1 MFNFTDLKAKLALL
15 QTIVIATFDSTKQGL
30 EWLYNRINAVRSEL
44 LAKIGVAKNEA
55 IADANAYTNLKVGNE
70 VSERNAA
77 ISTAVNG
84 VNATINQAMTTEV
97 SDRNAAIGTS
107 KAQSDAYADS
117 KSAAT
122 LSQANAYS
130 DGIGTAAEQA
140 RAALQT
146 AVNNRLSI
154 LESGNFGSWDDFG
167 VLTLTS
173 ADGSTPTASVNDLFA
188 ATMAAE
194 GKTIKPNAG
203 YILMLEGDVEVEKSI
218 AFVRANGTTA
228 TVTASA
234 GEQFVIKTD
243 ENGAVV
249 SARYVANPFMEAKM
263 AVDAHLTEMQTGIN
277 ETITLLTTNNADL
290 AVIKNAIQ
298 TMVATWQGLPNQ

>member
-1 MFNFTDLKAKLALL
+1 MFNFTDLKAKLNLL
-15 QTIVIATFDSTKQGL
+15 QLIVIATFNATKTGL
-30 EWLYNRINAVRSEL
+30 EWLYNRINTVRSEL
-44 LAKIGVAKNEA
+44 LAKIGVAKSEA
-55 IADANAYTNLKVGNE
+55 TADAKTYTDAAIGTATTSMNATTDQKIT
-70 VSERNAA
+70 SESNDRNAA
-77 ISTAVNG
+77 IS
-84 VNATINQAMTTEV
+84 
-97 SDRNAAIGTS
+97 AA
-107 KAQSDAYADS
+107 KAQSDSYADGRAAAALAQAEAYAD
-117 KSAAT
+117 A
-122 LSQANAYS
+122 LE
-130 DGIGTAAEQA
+130 AAEAQA
-140 RAALQT
+140 RAALQL

-154 LESGNFGSWDDFG
+154 LESGNFGAWDDFG

-173 ADGSTPTASVNDLFA
+173 ADGSAATASVNDLFA

-194 GKTIKPNAG
+194 GKMVKPNTG

-218 AFVRANGTTA
+218 AYVRSNGTTA

-243 ENGAVV
+243 ENAAVV

-290 AVIKNAIQ
+290 LVIKNAIQ
-298 TMVATWQGLPNQ
+298 TMVAGWQGLPNS

>member
-15 QTIVIATFDSTKQGL
+15 QTIVITTFDSTKQGL
-30 EWLYNRINAVRSEL
+30 QWLYDRIVAVRNEL
-44 LAKIGVAKNEA
+44 LAAIGTAKNEA
-55 IADANAYTNLKVGNE
+55 IADANTYTDLKVGNE

-84 VNATINQAMTTEV
+84 VNAAITQAITTEIA
-97 SDRNAAIGTS
+97 DRNAAIGVAAT
-107 KAQSDAYADS
+107 AANTYADG
-117 KSAAT
+117 KATAALT
-122 LSQANAYS
+122 QANAYS

-146 AVNNRLSI
+146 TLNNRLAI
-154 LESGNFGSWDDFG
+154 LESGSFGSWDDFA
-167 VLTLTS
+167 VLPLELSDAS
-173 ADGSTPTASVNDLFA
+173 AVTASVSDLFA
-188 ATMAAE
+188 AAMGAE
-194 GKTIKPNAG
+194 GKTIKPNTG

-218 AFVRANGTTA
+218 SYVRTNGTSA

-234 GEQFVIKTD
+234 GEQFVVKTD
-243 ENGAVV
+243 ANGAVV

-263 AVDAHLTEMQTGIN
+263 SVDAHLTEMQTGIN

-290 AVIKNAIQ
+290 LVIKNAIQ
-298 TMVATWQGLPNQ
+298 TMVSSWTGSPN